1 MAQRILTKSV
11 IVSIVMLVIATFGYL
26 INLINNYDNYAQ
38 NTSSH
43 VVSAFDG

>member
-1 MAQRILTKSV
+1 MAQRILTKCFVISIMMFV
-11 IVSIVMLVIATFGYL
+11 IVTLG
-26 INLINNYDNYAQ
+26 NLIKQVNSYDNYVQ